1 MAEGISSWIPHEPSK
16 AKPHHARIVANADQI
31 IDILH
36 EAKARP
42 SGGERERFLEER
54 CGDDAA
60 LKEQIVSLLEA
71 GDDKSEPDFLK
82 FSRIIRPECMPT
94 ERPGGRIGR
103 YKLLEQIGEG
113 GCGVVYLAE
122 QEDPVRRQVAL
133 KVIKLG
139 MDTKQVI
146 ARFEAERQAL
156 AMMDHPNIAKV
167 HDGGATDTGRPFFVM
182 ELVRGVQITD
192 YCDQHNLS
200 TNERLELFIQ
210 ACQAIQHAHQKGIIH
225 RDIKPSNILVT
236 QHDDLAVPKV
246 IDFGIAKA
254 TTGQITEHT
263 VFTAFAH
270 FIGTPAYMSPE
281 QAQMSG
287 LDVDTRA
294 DIYSLGVLLYELL
307 TGHTPFDA
315 KELLASG
322 MEEMRRKIRED
333 EPAKPSTCLSTMQAM
348 DLRTVATRRHI
359 EPPKL
364 IHQIRGDL
372 DWLVMK
378 CLEKDRT
385 RRYETANGLAM
396 DIQRHLDNEP
406 IAARPPSH
414 LYEFQKTVRR
424 HKFGFAAAAAL
435 IVALGL
441 GVLASIWQAVR
452 ATRAEQAQ
460 SKLREAA
467 EAEAAKSEQVAQ
479 FMQDMLKG
487 AGPSAALG
495 RDTTMLREILDKT
508 AQRIA
513 EDLRNQPEIQAELRN
528 SIGMVYWELGE
539 YDKAAAMQREA
550 LAIQRMLFGN
560 EHASVAA
567 SLLNLAL
574 ALRNQ
579 EKPAESEATF
589 RESLAMSRKLL
600 GNEHPAVARVLN
612 DLGSLLTGELKD
624 DEPETLMRE
633 ALAIRRKVYG
643 NEHGDVGVS
652 LDNLAHILNRRG
664 QVTEATAMHQEA
676 LAIRRK
682 FFGESHPELL
692 FSYKNIAVVLQS
704 QGKLVEAATVLQD
717 ALALSERLVG
727 QQHPSFVEL
736 RLHLADVLQSQGKLK
751 EAELLRSDAG
761 APSRNMAD
769 SLHEAGRYQQ
779 WQGNLT
785 GAEANYRAALAMK
798 KTVFGAVHRE
808 VARTLGALGQV
819 LHMERKLA
827 ESELIYRELLA
838 VENKLSGE
846 DHPVVA
852 SLLHQLAVVLQE
864 SGQSRA
870 AEAMFRETVALR
882 EKLLGKQSGDVADSM
897 VWIGI
902 TLSAQSMHAEAEGIL
917 REALQIL
924 GRLPGW
930 EGVHTHC
937 LGLVGAELQHQGKIA
952 ELESLLQDYPGANT
966 TAAESAQAWYGHG
979 LWRLGDAYL
988 QRHQLK
994 EAEQAYDRS
1003 VQKFK
1008 ALQVQFPT
1016 NTFYR
1021 QEEAFSFRKLSDARQ
1036 RAGRLPEAEASLRSA
1051 WHIYTQ
1057 LAKEMPASTLYPQ
1070 EATHTRR
1077 RMAELSS
1084 AQGRPAEAEAMWREE
1099 LAWHRKVQGTVSSEV
1114 ANSLHQL
1121 SILLRDQ
1128 RKLTEAET
1136 MIRESLAMRRK
1147 LLGNEHIEVAWA
1159 LNQLNYVLGD
1169 QAKLVEAEAAA
1180 RESLAINQKLSG
1192 NTNPETAEAL
1202 KNLADVIRRQ
1212 GNYSQAKTLFLE
1224 AAQHANAYTLNAI
1237 AFKLATAPSPK
1248 LRDGPVA
1255 LTLAEKAVA
1264 GTDRKNPMIVD
1275 TLAAAYAEVGQ
1286 FTNAVRVQMEAITLL
1301 KDEKQKSDYL
1311 TRLTLYESGLPCR
1324 NHDQLANLSKALLD
1338 EAKPTEAEPVAR
1350 ECLALRGK
1358 LIPDDWRTFNAQSML
1373 GGSLLEQKKYAEAEP
1388 FLLSGYEGMKQ
1399 REEKISAAVKGRI
1412 QEALQ
1417 RLVQLYEATG
1427 QSEKAVEWNRTL
1439 VEFDKVEAER
1449 HTAAP
1454 KP

>member
-1 MAEGISSWIPHEPSK
+1 M
-16 AKPHHARIVANADQI
+16 ANADRI
-31 IDILH
+31 IELLH
-36 EAKARP
+36 EAKSRP
-42 SGGERERFLEER
+42 AGAEREQFLAEACR
-54 CGDDAA
+54 DDAA

-71 GDDKSEPDFLK
+71 DADEGRSDFLK
-82 FSRIIRPECMPT
+82 SSPVNRQAILLT
-94 ERPGGRIGR
+94 EKPGDRIGR

-113 GCGVVYLAE
+113 GCGVVYMAE
-122 QEDPVRRQVAL
+122 QEAPVRRRVAL

-167 HDGGATDTGRPFFVM
+167 LDGGATETGRPFFVM
-182 ELVRGVQITD
+182 ELVRGIKITD
-192 YCDQHNLS
+192 YCDQNNLP
-200 TNERLELFIQ
+200 TAERLELFMQ
-210 ACQAIQHAHQKGIIH
+210 VCQAIQHAHQKGIIH

-236 QHDDLAVPKV
+236 HHDDVAVPKV

-254 TTGQITEHT
+254 TVGQLTDKT
-263 VFTAFAH
+263 VFTAFAQ

-287 LDVDTRA
+287 LDIDTRA

-315 KELLASG
+315 KELLAAG
-322 MEEMRRKIRED
+322 MDEMRRKIRED
-333 EPAKPSTCLSTMQAM
+333 EPAKPSTCLSTMRVM
-348 DLRTVATRRHI
+348 DLTTVAKRRQA

-364 IHQIRGDL
+364 IHLIRGDL

-406 IAARPPSH
+406 ITARPPSR

-435 IVALGL
+435 IIVLGL
-441 GVLASIWQAVR
+441 GVLASTWQAVR
-452 ATRAEQAQ
+452 ATRAEREQI
-460 SKLREAA
+460 KLRE
-467 EAEAAKSEQVAQ
+467 EADLEKRTAQTEAAKSQQVAQ
-479 FMQDMLKG
+479 FMQDMLQG
-487 AGPSAALG
+487 VGPSAALG

-508 AQRIA
+508 AERIA
-513 EDLRNQPEIQAELRN
+513 TDLKTQPEIEAEMRN
-528 SIGMVYWELGE
+528 SIGTVYWELGD
-539 YDKAAAMQREA
+539 YDKAAAMQRQA

-560 EHASVAA
+560 EHPSVAA

-579 EKPAESEATF
+579 QKLAESEATF

-624 DEPETLMRE
+624 DEPETLIRE

-643 NEHGDVGVS
+643 NEHGDVGIS

-692 FSYKNIAVVLQS
+692 FSYKNIAVALQS
-704 QGKLVEAATVLQD
+704 QGKLAEAATVLQD

-727 QQHPSFVEL
+727 QQHPSFVAL

-751 EAELLRSDAG
+751 EAELLRSETG
-761 APSRNMAD
+761 APSRHMAA

-779 WQGNLT
+779 WQGNLA

-808 VARTLGALGQV
+808 VARTLGPLGQV
-819 LHMERKLA
+819 LHLERKLA

-838 VENKLSGE
+838 VEKKLTGE
-846 DHPVVA
+846 AHPVVA
-852 SLLHQLAVVLQE
+852 SSLHQLAVVLQE
-864 SGQSRA
+864 SGQSRE
-870 AEAMFRETVALR
+870 AEARFRETVALR
-882 EKLLGKQSGDVADSM
+882 EKLLGDQSGDVADSM

-902 TLSAQSMHAEAEGIL
+902 TLSAQGRHAEAEGIL
-917 REALQIL
+917 REAQQIL
-924 GRLPGW
+924 GKLPGW
-930 EGVHTHC
+930 EGVHAHC
-937 LGLVGAELQHQGKIA
+937 LGRLAAELQHQGKTA
-952 ELESLLQDYPGANT
+952 ELESLLQEFPGANT
-966 TAAESAQAWYGHG
+966 TAAESAQTWYGHG

-988 QRHQLK
+988 QRHQFK
-994 EAEQAYDRS
+994 EAEQAYDRAL
-1003 VQKFK
+1003 QKFK

-1036 RAGRLPEAEASLRSA
+1036 RAGRLPEAEASVRSA

-1077 RMAELSS
+1077 RLAELSS

-1099 LAWHRKVQGTVSSEV
+1099 LAWHRKVQGNVSSEV

-1121 SILLRDQ
+1121 SILLRGQ
-1128 RKLTEAET
+1128 GKLTEAET
-1136 MIRESLAMRRK
+1136 MIRESLAIRRK

-1159 LNQLNYVLGD
+1159 LNQLNYVLCD

-1202 KNLADVIRRQ
+1202 KNLAEVIRRQ
-1212 GNYSQAKTLFLE
+1212 GNFSQAKTLFLE
-1224 AAQHANAYTLNAI
+1224 AAKHANAYTLNEI

-1264 GTDRKNPMIVD
+1264 GTNRKDPMIVD

-1286 FTNAVRVQMEAITLL
+1286 FTNAVRVQLEAIALL
-1301 KDEKQKSDYL
+1301 QDENQKNDCL
-1311 TRLTLYESGLPCR
+1311 TRLKLYESGLPYR
-1324 NHDQLANLSKALLD
+1324 NHGQLSAMTKALLD
-1338 EAKPTEAEPVAR
+1338 ELKPAEAEPLAR
-1350 ECLALRGK
+1350 ECVALREK
-1358 LIPDDWRTFNAQSML
+1358 LIPDDWRTFNARSML
-1373 GGSLLEQKKYAEAEP
+1373 GGSLLGQKKYAEAEP
-1388 FLLSGYEGMKQ
+1388 WLISGYEGMKQ
-1399 REEKISAAVKGRI
+1399 REDKISAAVKARI
-1412 QEALQ
+1412 QESLQ

-1427 QSEKAVEWNRTL
+1427 QSEKAAEWNKKL
-1439 VEFDKVEAER
+1439 AEFEKAEAEKKTS
-1449 HTAAP
+1449 TA
-1454 KP
+1454 KPQLEGGRTETK